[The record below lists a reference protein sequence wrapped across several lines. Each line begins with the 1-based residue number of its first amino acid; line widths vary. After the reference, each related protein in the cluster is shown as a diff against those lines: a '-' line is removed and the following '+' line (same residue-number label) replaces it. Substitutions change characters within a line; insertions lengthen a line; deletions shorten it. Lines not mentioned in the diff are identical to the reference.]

1 MYPTHSLYPFIHV
14 STSQSGWTPSGSEV
28 SGDEEEGHDG
38 STEARGSHLR
48 YVLSHSLLSRRKKLF
63 LKPHDPCEPIPHDA
77 QCIALKDSVL
87 LCPTAKALKL
97 EAALCLIRSDKCTA

>member
-28 SGDEEEGHDG
+28 SGDEEEGRDG
-38 STEARGSHLR
+38 SIEARGSHLW
-48 YVLSHSLLSRRKKLF
+48 YVLSHSLLSRRKRMF
-63 LKPHDPCEPIPHDA
+63 LRPHDPCEPIPDDA

-87 LCPTAKALKL
+87 LAQHLKL
-97 EAALCLIRSDKCTA
+97 